1 MPFTQDDRIIAIE
14 TPLGDDVLL
23 LQSFRGWEGIS
34 ALFNYDLDLLSEN
47 PSIDFDSIVGK
58 NVTISVELADG
69 SERFFN
75 GIISD
80 FRQGGCDATFT
91 HYNATMVPWT
101 WLLGQTTDCRI
112 FQNMTVP
119 DIVEKIFTDHGFA
132 DYANHLQ
139 GNYEQRDYCVQYR
152 ETDFNFLSRL
162 LEDCG
167 IFYYFRHERGKHTLV
182 LADTPD
188 EHEPCAGQNRAR
200 YQRSSRAVEEEDVIS
215 GWVLKQQVKP
225 GKCVLTDYNFETP
238 ANDLS
243 VSVESTHPPVAG
255 QQYEIYDYPGGYVQR
270 GQGETRVRTRIE
282 EQETE
287 RLLAEGSSNCRAFA
301 SGYRFELADH
311 YREDIN
317 QDYVLVWISHSAVE
331 NGYVSGDFTD
341 FDYTNNFT
349 CIPHS
354 VPFRPPR
361 LTRKPVVA
369 GSQTAVV
376 VGKEGE
382 EIWVDRYGRVKIQF
396 HWDREGT
403 SNEESSCWIR
413 VSHPWAGRN
422 WGAISIPRIGQE
434 VIVDFLEGDPDQ
446 PIITGRVYNAQQMPP
461 YGLPADQTQSGIK
474 SRSSKG
480 GAPSNFNEIR
490 FEDKKGQEQ
499 IFLQAEKN
507 WVIRVKSDQTATIGH
522 DRSETVA
529 HDKREEVGND
539 KQEQIGHD
547 KVSTIARNCTE
558 LVGIDYS
565 LTARNVTIYGLA
577 ELTLMVGTSSI
588 QLGPDSIQITS
599 PRIAL
604 TGAMININ

>member
-1 MPFTQDDRIIAIE
+1 MPFTQDDRIISIE
-14 TPLGDDVLL
+14 TPLGADVLL
-23 LQSFRGWEGIS
+23 LQSFHGWEGMS
-34 ALFNYDLDLLSEN
+34 ALFKFDLDLLSED

-58 NVTISVELADG
+58 NVTLSVELADG

-80 FRQGGCDATFT
+80 FLQGGCDATFT
-91 HYNATMVPWT
+91 YYKASMVPWT
-101 WLLGQTTDCRI
+101 WLLTQTTDCRI

-119 DIVEKIFTDHGFA
+119 EIVEKIFTDYGFG
-132 DYANHLQ
+132 DFANHLQ
-139 GNYEQRDYCVQYR
+139 GSYPRCDYCVQYR
-152 ETDFNFLSRL
+152 ETAFNFISRL
-162 LEDCG
+162 MEDCG
-167 IFYYFRHERGKHTLV
+167 IFYYFQHERGKHTLV
-182 LADTPD
+182 LGDNAA
-188 EHEPCAGQNRAR
+188 EHQPCPGQSRAR
-200 YQRSSRAVEEEDVIS
+200 YQRSSRAVEEDDVVS
-215 GWVLKQQVKP
+215 DWVLKQQVKP
-225 GKCVLTDYNFETP
+225 GKCALTDYNFETP
-238 ANDLS
+238 ANNLA
-243 VSVESTHPPVAG
+243 VSIESTHPPVAG
-255 QQYEIYDYPGGYVQR
+255 QQYEVYDYPGGYAQR
-270 GQGETRVRTRIE
+270 GQGENRVRTRIE
-282 EQETE
+282 EQEAE
-287 RLLAEGSSNCRAFA
+287 RLLSEGASNCRAFT

-311 YREDIN
+311 YREDLN
-317 QDYVLVWISHSAVE
+317 QDYVLAWVSHNAVE
-331 NGYVSGDFTD
+331 NGYVSGDFAD
-341 FDYTNNFT
+341 FNYSNSFS

-361 LTRKPVVA
+361 LARKPVVA

-382 EIWVDRYGRVKIQF
+382 EIWVDRYGRVKVQF

-461 YGLPADQTQSGIK
+461 YSLPGDQTQSGIK

-480 GAPSNFNEIR
+480 GSASNFNEIR

-539 KQEQIGHD
+539 KQEQVGHD
-547 KVSTIARNCTE
+547 KISTIAGNYTE

-565 LTARNVTIYGLA
+565 LTARKVTISGLA